1 MVPPINMLFSFL
13 KDQTPVQVWLYEQ
26 VDSRL
31 EGTVRVSEECIV
43 LVVRTMVFHFL
54 K

>member
-31 EGTVRVSEECIV
+31 EGTVRVSSRLGIGA
-43 LVVRTMVFHFL
+43 LTDI
-54 K
+54 

>member
-31 EGTVRVSEECIV
+31 EGTVRVSSSPGIDA
-43 LVVRTMVFHFL
+43 LTD